1 MSRMKTIIQQKLAQ
15 AVGLLNEQNVDAWIT
30 FVRETSQTHDPAL
43 DILLGFGLTW
53 ESALI
58 VTRSGEKIAI
68 VGRYDADNVKKLEA
82 YDRVLGYDQSVREL
96 LTTEIKRIDPQTI
109 ALNYSLSDSGADG
122 LTHGM
127 WLKLRDL
134 LGEPFVS
141 RFVSGEGIAR
151 RLRERKS
158 LAEIARVRA
167 TIKKTEELYDA
178 LFDLPLTGMTEI
190 QVHSL
195 AGDYAARQGV
205 AFGWE
210 RISCPIVNA
219 GEFSSIGHGIP
230 DHIKIEPG
238 MIVHFDMG
246 LRADEYCSD
255 LQRDAYVLRD
265 GERQAPAEVQRAWDA
280 CRTALEAG
288 RAALKAGVPCW
299 TVDKAARDSLVGAG
313 YEEFKHAFGHHVGR
327 KVHDGGSVLGPH
339 WEKYGDLPN
348 MLVEPNSIYAI
359 ELGVMVPGHGY
370 LGLEE
375 NVLVTEGGAEYLSE
389 PQREL
394 ILV

>member
-1 MSRMKTIIQQKLAQ
+1 MNTITQEKLAQ
-15 AVGLLNEQNVDAWIT
+15 AVALLNEHNIDAWVT
-30 FVRETSQTHDPAL
+30 FVRETSQTPDPAL

-58 VTRSGEKIAI
+58 LTRSGEKLAL
-68 VGRYDADNVKKLEA
+68 VGRYDADNVKKLAA
-82 YDRVLGYDQSVREL
+82 YDRVQGYDQSIREL
-96 LTTEIKRIDPQTI
+96 LTAEIKRLNPRTI
-109 ALNYSLSDSGADG
+109 ALNYSPSDSGSDG

-141 RFVSGEGIAR
+141 RFVSAEDIAR

-158 LAEIARVRA
+158 PAEVARIRTA
-167 TIKKTEELYDA
+167 IKKTETLYDA

-195 AGDYAARQGV
+195 ASDYAAKQDV

-219 GEFSSIGHGIP
+219 GELSSIGHGIP
-230 DHIKIEPG
+230 DTIKIEPG
-238 MIVHFDMG
+238 MVVHFDMG
-246 LRADEYCSD
+246 LRIDGYCSD
-255 LQRDAYVLRD
+255 LQRDAYVLRP
-265 GERQAPAEVQRAWDA
+265 GETKAPPEVQRAWDA
-280 CRTALEAG
+280 CRAALEAG
-288 RAALKAGVPCW
+288 RAALRAGVPCW
-299 TVDKAARDSLVGAG
+299 MVDKAARDALVDAG
-313 YEEFKHAFGHHVGR
+313 YDEFKHAFGHHVGL
-327 KVHDGGSVLGPH
+327 KVHDGGSLLGPH
-339 WEKYGDLPN
+339 WEKYGGLPD
-348 MLVEPNSIYAI
+348 MLVEPESVYAI

-375 NVLVTEGGAEYLSE
+375 DVLVTGTGAVYLSE
-389 PQREL
+389 PQTEL
-394 ILV
+394 ILI

>member
-1 MSRMKTIIQQKLAQ
+1 MKTIVKEKLDQ
-15 AVGLLNEQNVDAWIT
+15 AVDLLNEQDIDCWVT

-43 DILLGFGLTW
+43 DLLLGFGLTW
-53 ESALI
+53 VSAI
-58 VTRSGEKIAI
+58 VITRHGEKIAI
-68 VGRYDADNVKKLEA
+68 VGRYDVDNVQKLEA
-82 YDRVLGYDQSVREL
+82 YDRVLGYDISIREL
-96 LTTEIKRIDPQTI
+96 LTTEIKRIEPQTI

-134 LGEPFVS
+134 LGEPYAN

-158 LAEIARVRA
+158 PAEIARIRS
-167 TIKKTEELYDA
+167 TIKLTEQMYEA
-178 LFDLPLTGMTEI
+178 LFDLPLSGMTEV
-190 QVHSL
+190 QVHAI
-195 AGDYAARQGV
+195 AGEYATKQGV

-210 RISCPIVNA
+210 RINCPMVNA

-246 LRADEYCSD
+246 LQHDDYCSD
-255 LQRDAYVLRD
+255 LQRDAYVLRE
-265 GERQAPAEVQRAWDA
+265 GETAPPPEVQRAWDA
-280 CRTALEAG
+280 CWAALEAG
-288 RAALKAGVPCW
+288 RAVLQAGVPCW
-299 TVDKAARDSLVGAG
+299 TVDKAARDAITGAG
-313 YEEFKHAFGHHVGR
+313 YAEFLHAFGHHVGR

-348 MLVEPNSIYAI
+348 ALVEPNSVYAI
-359 ELGVMVPGHGY
+359 ELGVLVPGYGY
-370 LGLEE
+370 IGIEE
-375 NVLVTEGGAEYLSE
+375 NVLVSEAGAEYLSE
-389 PQREL
+389 PQRTL
-394 ILV
+394 ILI